1 MTRAEK
7 RLIIGNQGK
16 DSGFKKLIK
25 DLMDLEQTT
34 SIENISQVPGG
45 EKKKI

>member
-16 DSGFKKLIK
+16 DNGFKKMIK
-25 DLMDLEQTT
+25 DLIDLDHVEIIDRVKTQ
-34 SIENISQVPGG
+34 SQI
-45 EKKKI
+45 KRTY